1 MKEHFIEFIFSQM
14 CSVRESSTLH
24 SNFHLTE
31 IKSHHAH
38 HAHDSVVITYFKQI
52 IKNPNIQY
60 IHLHLCHENKIKFIH
75 VQPTFFCLLL
85 DMKYNIIIA
94 IIFSLAISLVMS
106 PIKSKYFKKILWQ
119 AVHNTWLSLIL
130 RFFILSNNPLRGS
143 LGDLRPNIFAT
154 I

>member
-38 HAHDSVVITYFKQI
+38 HANDSVVIKRSSKFHTYFKQI

-60 IHLHLCHENKIKFIH
+60 IHLHLCHENKIKFVH

-94 IIFSLAISLVMS
+94 IIFSLAIVLVMS
-106 PIKSKYFKKILWQ
+106 LLK
-119 AVHNTWLSLIL
+119 VNT
-130 RFFILSNNPLRGS
+130 FFGRPSITRGFH
-143 LGDLRPNIFAT
+143 LF
-154 I
+154 